1 MNKELRRVMLVIVT
15 MFVALFVSASLIQ
28 VLSADSLA
36 QDPRNVR
43 SVYDSYKTQRGAI
56 LINGNPIAYSQKSD
70 DNFHYQRVYSSEMYS
85 SVTGFFSFYQGA
97 TGIESAMNSYLTG
110 KNSTQFFEQINALL
124 SGNPVTGAS
133 VELTIDPVVQK
144 AAWDAM
150 GNLKGAVVAIDP
162 STGNILA
169 MISKPGYDANLLSV
183 HDGTASGTSYAKL
196 LNDKS
201 SPLVNKAISGAL
213 YAPGSVF
220 KILVASA
227 AFESGKWSPEST
239 LPNPVRFKLP
249 GTNTYIQNSGEGR
262 CGGKAT
268 VSIAD
273 ALRFSCNI
281 PFAQL
286 GIALGQNAIR
296 AQAQKYGFGQAI
308 ETPLRSTASSYP
320 SNMDDAQLG
329 LSSFGQFDDRVTPL
343 QIAMISAT
351 IANGGT
357 LMKPNLI
364 RNVQSANLSSLYAP
378 SPQVFGN
385 PVSADTAAKINK
397 MMVAA
402 VSSGVS
408 TNGAIKG
415 VSVAGKTGT
424 AQNGKGEPYTLW
436 FTGFAP
442 STNPKVA
449 VAVVVE
455 DGGGIGQAGRG
466 NTLAAPIAAKVMK
479 AVLGK

>member
-1 MNKELRRVMLVIVT
+1 MNRELRRVVFVIIAMFMSLLVSSSIIHV
-15 MFVALFVSASLIQ
+15 VA
-28 VLSADSLA
+28 ADSLA

-56 LINGNPIAYSQKSD
+56 LVDGEPIAISEKSD
-70 DNFHYQRVYSSEMYS
+70 DRFHYLRNYKSEMYS
-85 SVTGFFSFYQGA
+85 AVTGFFSFYQGA
-97 TGIESAMNSYLTG
+97 TGLESKMNSYLTG
-110 KNSTQFFEQINALL
+110 KNSTQFFEQVNALL

-133 VELTIDPVVQK
+133 IELTIDPVVQK

-162 STGNILA
+162 KTGNILA
-169 MISKPGYDANLLSV
+169 MVSKPGFDANQLAV
-183 HDGTASGTSYAKL
+183 HDGTISGTNYANL
-196 LNDKS
+196 LADKN
-201 SPLVNKAISGAL
+201 SPLVNKAISGSL

-227 AFESGKWSPEST
+227 AIESGKYTPEST
-239 LPNPVRFKLP
+239 LPNPVKFKLP
-249 GTNTYIQNSGEGR
+249 GTNTYVQNSGEGK

-273 ALRFSCNI
+273 ALRFSCNV

-286 GIALGQNAIR
+286 GIALGQDAIR
-296 AQAQKYGFGQAI
+296 AQAEKFGFGDAI
-308 ETPLRSTASSYP
+308 EIPLRSTASVYP
-320 SNMDDAQLG
+320 KNMDDAQVG

-343 QIAMISAT
+343 QIAMISAA
-351 IANGGT
+351 IANNGT

-364 RNVQSANLSSLYAP
+364 ENVVSANLSSLYAP
-378 SPQVFGN
+378 TPQIYGT
-385 PVSADTAAKINK
+385 PVSQATASLIRD
-397 MMVAA
+397 MMIGAVARG
-402 VSSGVS
+402 VSS
-408 TNGAIKG
+408 NAQIDG

-424 AQNGKGEPYTLW
+424 AQNGKNEPYTLW

-442 STNPKVA
+442 ADNPRVA
-449 VAVVVE
+449 IAVVIE

-466 NTLAAPIAAKVMK
+466 NSLAAPIAKKVMQ
-479 AVLGK
+479 AVLRK

>member
-1 MNKELRRVMLVIVT
+1 MNRELRRVVFVIIAMFMSLLVSSSIIHV
-15 MFVALFVSASLIQ
+15 VA
-28 VLSADSLA
+28 ADALA

-56 LINGNPIAYSQKSD
+56 LVDGEPIAISEKSD
-70 DNFHYQRVYSSEMYS
+70 DRFHYLRNYKSEMYS
-85 SVTGFFSFYQGA
+85 AVTGFFSFYQGA
-97 TGIESAMNSYLTG
+97 TGLESKMNSYLTG
-110 KNSTQFFEQINALL
+110 KNSTQFFEQVNALL

-133 VELTIDPVVQK
+133 IELTIDPVVQK

-162 STGNILA
+162 KTGNILA
-169 MISKPGYDANLLSV
+169 MVSKPGFDANQLAV
-183 HDGTASGTSYAKL
+183 HDGTISGTNYANL
-196 LNDKS
+196 LADKN
-201 SPLVNKAISGAL
+201 SPLVNKAISGSL

-227 AFESGKWSPEST
+227 AIESGKYTPEST
-239 LPNPVRFKLP
+239 LPNPVKFKLP
-249 GTNTYIQNSGEGR
+249 GTNTYVQNSGEGK

-273 ALRFSCNI
+273 ALRFSCNV

-286 GIALGQNAIR
+286 GIALGQDAIR
-296 AQAQKYGFGQAI
+296 AQAEKFGFGDAI
-308 ETPLRSTASSYP
+308 EIPLRSTASVYP
-320 SNMDDAQLG
+320 KNMDDAQVG

-343 QIAMISAT
+343 QIAMISAA
-351 IANGGT
+351 IANNGT

-364 RNVQSANLSSLYAP
+364 ENVVSANLSSLYAP
-378 SPQVFGN
+378 TPQVYGT
-385 PVSADTAAKINK
+385 PVSSTTANLVRDMMIDAVARGVSSNAKID
-397 MMVAA
+397 
-402 VSSGVS
+402 
-408 TNGAIKG
+408 G

-424 AQNGKGEPYTLW
+424 AQNAKGEPYTLW

-442 STNPKVA
+442 ADNPRVA
-449 VAVVVE
+449 IAVVIE

-466 NTLAAPIAAKVMK
+466 NTLAAPIAKKVMQ
-479 AVLGK
+479 AVLRK

>member
-1 MNKELRRVMLVIVT
+1 MNRELRRVVFVIIAMFMSLLVSSSIIHV
-15 MFVALFVSASLIQ
+15 VA
-28 VLSADSLA
+28 ADSLA

-56 LINGNPIAYSQKSD
+56 LVDGEPIAISEKSD
-70 DNFHYQRVYSSEMYS
+70 DRFHYLRNYKSEMYS
-85 SVTGFFSFYQGA
+85 AVTGFFSFYQGA
-97 TGIESAMNSYLTG
+97 TGLESKMNSYLTG
-110 KNSTQFFEQINALL
+110 KNSTQFFEQVNALL

-133 VELTIDPVVQK
+133 IELTIDPVVQK

-162 STGNILA
+162 KTGNILA
-169 MISKPGYDANLLSV
+169 MVSKPGFDANQLAV
-183 HDGTASGTSYAKL
+183 HDGTVSGTNYANL
-196 LNDKS
+196 LADKN
-201 SPLVNKAISGAL
+201 SPLVNKAISGSL

-227 AFESGKWSPEST
+227 AIESGKYTPEST
-239 LPNPVRFKLP
+239 LPNPVKFKLP
-249 GTNTYIQNSGEGR
+249 GTNTYVQNSGEGK

-273 ALRFSCNI
+273 ALRFSCNV

-286 GIALGQNAIR
+286 GIALGQDAIR
-296 AQAQKYGFGQAI
+296 AQAEKFGFGEAI
-308 ETPLRSTASSYP
+308 EIPLRSTASVYP
-320 SNMDDAQLG
+320 KNMDDAQVG

-343 QIAMISAT
+343 QIAMISAA
-351 IANGGT
+351 IANNGT

-364 RNVQSANLSSLYAP
+364 ENVVSANLSSLYAP
-378 SPQVFGN
+378 TPQVYGT
-385 PVSADTAAKINK
+385 PVSSTTANLVRDMMIDAVARGVSSNAKID
-397 MMVAA
+397 
-402 VSSGVS
+402 
-408 TNGAIKG
+408 G

-424 AQNGKGEPYTLW
+424 AQNAKGEPYTLW

-442 STNPKVA
+442 ADNPRVA
-449 VAVVVE
+449 IAVVIE

-466 NTLAAPIAAKVMK
+466 NTLAAPIAKKVMQ
-479 AVLGK
+479 AVLRK

>member
-1 MNKELRRVMLVIVT
+1 MNRELRRVVFVIIAMFMSLLVSSSIIHV
-15 MFVALFVSASLIQ
+15 VA
-28 VLSADSLA
+28 ADSLA

-56 LINGNPIAYSQKSD
+56 LVDGEPIAISEKSD
-70 DNFHYQRVYSSEMYS
+70 DRFHYLRNYKSEMYS
-85 SVTGFFSFYQGA
+85 AVTGFFSFYQGA
-97 TGIESAMNSYLTG
+97 TGLESKMNSYLTG
-110 KNSTQFFEQINALL
+110 KNSTQFFEQVNALL

-133 VELTIDPVVQK
+133 IELTIDPVVQK

-162 STGNILA
+162 KTGNILA
-169 MISKPGYDANLLSV
+169 MVSKPGFDANQLAV
-183 HDGTASGTSYAKL
+183 HDGTISGTNYANL
-196 LNDKS
+196 LADKN
-201 SPLVNKAISGAL
+201 SPLVNKAISGSL

-227 AFESGKWSPEST
+227 AIESGKYTPEST
-239 LPNPVRFKLP
+239 LPNPVKFKLP
-249 GTNTYIQNSGEGR
+249 GTNTYVQNSGEGK

-273 ALRFSCNI
+273 ALRFSCNV

-286 GIALGQNAIR
+286 GIALGQDAIR
-296 AQAQKYGFGQAI
+296 AQAEKFGFGDAI
-308 ETPLRSTASSYP
+308 EIPLRSTASVYP
-320 SNMDDAQLG
+320 KNMDDAQVG

-343 QIAMISAT
+343 QIAMISAA
-351 IANGGT
+351 IANNGT

-364 RNVQSANLSSLYAP
+364 ENVVSANLSSLYAP
-378 SPQVFGN
+378 TPQVYGT
-385 PVSADTAAKINK
+385 PVSSTTANLVRDMMIDAVARGVSSNAKID
-397 MMVAA
+397 
-402 VSSGVS
+402 
-408 TNGAIKG
+408 G

-424 AQNGKGEPYTLW
+424 AQNAKGEPYTLW

-442 STNPKVA
+442 ADNPRVA
-449 VAVVVE
+449 IAVVIE

-466 NTLAAPIAAKVMK
+466 NTLAAPIAKKVMQ
-479 AVLGK
+479 AVLRK